1 MAEYLSPG
9 VYVEEIDSGAKP
21 IEGVSTS
28 TAGVVGVAERGPLD
42 IPILVTSV
50 GEYNRWFGGILDPVS
65 FTDAVGSTHCYL
77 PHALGGF
84 FTNGGKRAYV
94 VRVAPRQAAPAQG
107 DAYWRP
113 LDTIANPLGETV
125 LLRTAQQGTGSTI
138 GLYTLAPAASSLA
151 AGDAIRIG
159 DGSTAEYRD
168 IAAAGITTPVTQHVA
183 LDGPLAF
190 AHAAAG
196 QISEHALVKI
206 GLAALVTTLSAD
218 AVAGATEIFVNSNK
232 PLDTYIAGLPAGD
245 ANMLPWV
252 VQIGAAP
259 SIAVAVVTKV
269 EVVGAGLFRLTLNQP
284 LRSDCPGTTAI
295 VLNQSAKPGGGARLL
310 ATDAVPGDLLIFATA
325 NGGAAGVIE
334 LDQGLANHE
343 VHVVGTLGTIPLT
356 QPLAFEVE
364 AGSTVESILV
374 ADDGTVTA
382 KALSAAAGIGLR
394 TLSLSNRVGLTTGQ
408 LVRIESGVVAEYAT
422 IVAIPGDRGPAP
434 DAGTVTLAEGLVRDH
449 ASGASVRAQTAPT
462 AGPRA
467 TTRIALDANAG
478 AASLLVTQSAGWAA
492 GDFARVTTPSGGE
505 GVFAISAGSSA
516 AVAATIPLTAD
527 LARTH
532 AAGSLLVERA
542 ELFQI
547 QALDVGSW
555 GNRLGV
561 SFEDETRGLANT
573 RITVLTPPLQFTV
586 ESLTGIEAGSLL
598 EIRNP
603 TTGATCLLKVRR
615 IDRSNGTVTLDP
627 PGLTPAILAALGAIT
642 DPLEVR
648 SREFR
653 MTVALRRPPD
663 PAVPS
668 RNTLVLASETF
679 NSLSMDHRHSR
690 YFQRVLGATNGA
702 PRVEDNRPDGQSAYV
717 RVFDSLQDNATEV
730 IRTGPEGLTDT
741 LPGNL
746 VVPATQLLSGG
757 DDSIVT
763 MTDAAYLGADNA
775 EPRLRTGLAALRN
788 KTDVSLVAIPGRGG
802 AALQAGVI
810 AHCELARYRVAI
822 LDNGGPDDSIAAV
835 QQQRQLFDS
844 KYAALYYPWL
854 TIPDPMPANLA
865 NIGTFALPPSGHVL
879 GVIARTDEDRGVHKA
894 PANEVMMGITGL
906 TRTLQQSEQDVLN
919 PSPVNINVIRD
930 FRPDGRSIRIWG
942 ARCITSDQ
950 EYKYLN
956 VRRLLNYL
964 EQSIER
970 GLQWV
975 VFEPNAE
982 PLWARVTQTVSNF
995 LTDTWRAGALEGT
1008 DPTQGYFVKC
1018 DRTTMTQ
1025 SDIDNGRLICLVGVA
1040 PVKPAEFVIIRLGL
1054 TTRTTDAS

>member
-9 VYVEEIDSGAKP
+9 VYVEEVDSGAKP

-28 TAGVVGVAERGPLD
+28 TAGIVGVAERGPLD

-50 GEYNRWFGGILDPVS
+50 GEYNRWFGGILDPGA
-65 FTDAVGSTHCYL
+65 FTDAVGSAHCYL
-77 PHALGGF
+77 PHAIEGF

-94 VRVAPRQAAPAQG
+94 VRVAPSQAARAQA
-107 DAYWRP
+107 DAFWRP
-113 LDTIANPLGETV
+113 LDTTANPLGETT
-125 LLRTAQQGTGSTI
+125 LLRAAVQGTGSVV
-138 GLYTLAPAASSLA
+138 GLYTLAPAAGSLV

-159 DGSTAEYRD
+159 DGSAAEYRE
-168 IAAAGITTPVTQHVA
+168 IAASGITTPVTQHIP

-196 QISEHALVKI
+196 KISEHALTKI
-206 GLAALVTTLSAD
+206 GLAGLTTTLSAD
-218 AVAGATEIFVNSNK
+218 AGAGALALFINSNK
-232 PLDTYIAGLPAGD
+232 VIETYLAGLPAGD
-245 ANMLPWV
+245 LNLLPWIAQV
-252 VQIGAAP
+252 GTAP
-259 SIAVAVVTKV
+259 NIEVTVVTKI
-269 EVVGAGLFRLTLNQP
+269 EVVAAGLYRLTLNQP
-284 LRSDCPGTTAI
+284 LRNAYQSATAL
-295 VLNQSAKPGGGARLL
+295 VLNQSAAPGGGARVL
-310 ATDAVPGDLLIFATA
+310 ATDAVPGDLMVFATA
-325 NGGAAGVIE
+325 NGGPTAVIE
-334 LDQGLANHE
+334 LDQGAANHE
-343 VHVVGTLGTIPLT
+343 VHVVGALGAIPLV
-356 QPLAFEVE
+356 QPLGFEV
-364 AGSTVESILV
+364 APGSMVESVVL
-374 ADDGTVTA
+374 ADDGTVSA
-382 KALSAAAGIGLR
+382 KALSAVGGAR
-394 TLSLSNRVGLTTGQ
+394 TRSLSLDNRFGLKVGQ
-408 LVRIESGVVAEYAT
+408 WIRIETGAVAEYAL
-422 IVAIPGDRGPAP
+422 IVALPGSGGPTP

-449 ASGASVRAQTAPT
+449 PAGAAVQVQQVPT

-467 TTRIALDANAG
+467 TTPVAL
-478 AASLLVTQSAGWAA
+478 AADVGTAALLVTQSGSWAA
-492 GDFARVTTPSGGE
+492 GDFARITTPSGGIA
-505 GVFAISAGSSA
+505 VA
-516 AVAATIPLTAD
+516 AVSGASVASVAATIPLTAD

-532 AAGSLLVERA
+532 AAGSALVERA
-542 ELFQI
+542 ELFGI
-547 QALDVGSW
+547 QALDVGDW

-573 RITVLTPPLQFTV
+573 RITMLTPPLQFAV
-586 ESLTGIEAGSLL
+586 ESLTGIEPGSLL
-598 EIRNP
+598 EVRNP
-603 TTGATCLLKVRR
+603 ATGATCLLKVRR
-615 IDRSNGTVTLDP
+615 INRSNGTVTLDP

-642 DPLEVR
+642 DPLEIR

-653 MTVALRRPPD
+653 MTVNLRRPPD

-668 RNTLVLASETF
+668 RNALVLASETF
-679 NSLSMDHRHSR
+679 ANLSMDHRHSR
-690 YFQRVLGATNGA
+690 YFQRVIGATNG
-702 PRVEDNRPDGQSAYV
+702 PLRVEDNRPDGESAYV
-717 RVFDSLQDNATEV
+717 RVLDDLQDNATEV
-730 IRTGPEGLTDT
+730 IRTGPETLTDT

-746 VVPATQLLSGG
+746 VVPAVRMLTGG

-763 MTDAAYLGADNA
+763 MTDAIYLGADNA
-775 EPRLRTGLAALRN
+775 EPRLRTGLASLRN
-788 KTDVSLVAIPGRGG
+788 KTDVSLVAVPGRGG

-822 LDNGGPDDSIAAV
+822 LDSAGADDSIAAV

-879 GVIARTDEDRGVHKA
+879 GLIARTDEDRGVHKA

-906 TRTLQQSEQDVLN
+906 TRTLQQGEQDVLN

-930 FRPDGRSIRIWG
+930 FRPDGRAIRVWG

-1008 DPTQGYFVKC
+1008 DPSQGYFVKC

-1025 SDIDNGRLICLVGVA
+1025 SDIDNGRLICVVGVA
-1040 PVKPAEFVIIRLGL
+1040 PVKPAEFVIIRIGL

>member
-9 VYVEEIDSGAKP
+9 VYVEEVDSGAKP

-28 TAGVVGVAERGPLD
+28 TAGIVGVAERGPLD
-42 IPILVTSV
+42 VPILVTSV
-50 GEYNRWFGGILDPVS
+50 GDYNRWFGGILDPASV
-65 FTDAVGSTHCYL
+65 TDAVGSTHCYL
-77 PHALGGF
+77 PHAIEGF

-94 VRVAPRQAAPAQG
+94 VRVAPPQAAA
-107 DAYWRP
+107 ALVNAFWRP
-113 LDTIANPLGETV
+113 LDTVANPLGETL
-125 LLRTAQQGTGSTI
+125 LLRTAQQGTGTAI

-151 AGDAIRIG
+151 AGDTIRIG
-159 DGSTAEYRD
+159 DGSAAEYRE

-183 LDGPLAF
+183 VDGPLAF
-190 AHAAAG
+190 AHAAG
-196 QISEHALVKI
+196 GKISEHALTKI
-206 GLAALVTTLSAD
+206 GLAALTTTLSAD
-218 AVAGATEIFVNSNK
+218 AVAGSQDLFIASNK
-232 PLDTYIAGLPAGD
+232 PLDTYIAGLPAAD
-245 ANMLPWV
+245 PNLLPWIA
-252 VQIGAAP
+252 QIGTAP
-259 SIAVAVVTKV
+259 NIEVTVVTKV

-284 LRSDCPGTTAI
+284 LRNAYAGTTAI
-295 VLNQSAKPGGGARLL
+295 VLNQSVAPGGGARVL
-310 ATDAVPGDLLIFATA
+310 ATDAVPGDLMVFATA
-325 NGGAAGVIE
+325 NGGAAGVVE
-334 LDQGLANHE
+334 LDQGAANHE
-343 VHVVGTLGTIPLT
+343 VHAVGTLGAIPLA
-356 QPLAFEVE
+356 QPLAFDVE
-364 AGSTVESILV
+364 PGSTVESVTL
-374 ADDGTVTA
+374 ADDGTVSA
-382 KALSAAAGIGLR
+382 KALSAAVSAGVR
-394 TLSLSNRVGLTTGQ
+394 SLSLNNRVGLKTGQ
-408 LVRIESGVVAEYAT
+408 LVRIESGAVAEYAV
-422 IVAIPGDRGPAP
+422 IVALPASGGPAP

-449 ASGASVRAQTAPT
+449 PAAAAVQAQQAPA
-462 AGPRA
+462 AGPR
-467 TTRIALDANAG
+467 TTTPVALAADAG
-478 AASLLVTQSAGWAA
+478 ATSLLVTQSTGWAA
-492 GDFARVTTPSGGE
+492 GDFARITTASGGIAF
-505 GVFAISAGSSA
+505 VAISAASSA
-516 AVAATIPLTAD
+516 ATAATIPLTAD

-532 AAGSLLVERA
+532 AAGSTLVERA
-542 ELFQI
+542 ELFEV
-547 QALDVGSW
+547 QALDVGDW

-561 SFEDETRGLANT
+561 SFEEETRGLANT

-586 ESLTGIEAGSLL
+586 ESLTGIEPGSLL
-598 EIRNP
+598 EVRNP
-603 TTGATCLLKVRR
+603 GTGATCLLKVRR

-642 DPLEVR
+642 DPLEIR

-653 MTVALRRPPD
+653 MTVNLRRLPD

-679 NSLSMDHRHSR
+679 SSLSMDHRHSR
-690 YFQRVLGATNGA
+690 YFQQVVGATNGP
-702 PRVEDNRPDGQSAYV
+702 PRVEDNRPDGESAYV
-717 RVFDSLQDNATEV
+717 RVLDSLQDNATEV
-730 IRTGPEGLTDT
+730 IRTGPEALTDT

-746 VVPATQLLSGG
+746 VVPAVQMLTGG

-763 MTDAAYLGADNA
+763 MTDTIYLGADNA
-775 EPRLRTGLAALRN
+775 EPRLRTGLASLRN

-822 LDNGGPDDSIAAV
+822 LDSASADDSIAAV

-879 GVIARTDEDRGVHKA
+879 GLIARTDEDRGVHKA

-906 TRTLQQSEQDVLN
+906 ARTLQQGEQDVLN

-930 FRPDGRSIRIWG
+930 FRPDGRSIRVWG

-1008 DPTQGYFVKC
+1008 DPTQGYFVRC

-1025 SDIDNGRLICLVGVA
+1025 SDIDNGRLICVIGVA
-1040 PVKPAEFVIIRLGL
+1040 PVKPAEFVIIRIGL
-1054 TTRTTDAS
+1054 TARTTDAA